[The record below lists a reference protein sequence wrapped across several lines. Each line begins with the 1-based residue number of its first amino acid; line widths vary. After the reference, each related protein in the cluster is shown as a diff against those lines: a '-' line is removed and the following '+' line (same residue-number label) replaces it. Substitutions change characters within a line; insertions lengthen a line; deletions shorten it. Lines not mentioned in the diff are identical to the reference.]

1 MNTFPFPAEPTE
13 KQVALQDAIVRWI
26 TILLPLAIVGHLL
39 GALALVAVLI
49 SANFNILGWIE

>member
-13 KQVALQDAIVRWI
+13 KQKAIEAGLGRWLVVAL
-26 TILLPLAIVGHLL
+26 PLIIIGKLL
-39 GALALVAVLI
+39 GLALVVAALV